1 MKDWSFSEKIIV
13 RFFTVFVFL
22 FIISFSFPH
31 NYLPDAGK
39 FVAPLFEPLVK
50 LSANTVFGINH
61 YTSHLVSDSTDL
73 YVHVFNLF
81 ILSLV
86 FCIIWSFLDKKRKN
100 YDSLFYWLLVVAR
113 YYLALQL
120 FVYGFNKV
128 FKWQFYLPEPNTL
141 YTPLGSVPPDLF
153 YWSTMGISRSYT
165 VFLGIAEVLAAS
177 LLLFRRTT
185 LFASLLSVVILVNVL
200 VINFSFD
207 ISVKIYS
214 AFLLLLALLIAVP
227 DAKRLFYFLFSDKV
241 KEYKKWNPVYTSP
254 KAHTIYRSVKTI
266 VICFMLFDVLSIY
279 FITTNFN
286 DDKESR
292 PFFHGAYDVTLF
304 VKNNDTLQALTTDT
318 FRWKRMFVHR
328 RGYLI
333 TQFMNDEMQDY
344 KLEYDTL
351 QHRLIIEDYET
362 NEKTDFAYYQMSD
375 TTLVL
380 HGKMKNDS
388 LKVYLKKI
396 KLDALPV
403 FQNDFHFTSDY

>member
-1 MKDWSFSEKIIV
+1 MNDWTFPEKITF
-13 RFFTVFVFL
+13 RFFSVFVLL

-31 NYLPDAGK
+31 YYLPDLGK

-50 LSANTVFGINH
+50 FSANNIFGINH
-61 YTSHLVSDSTDL
+61 YASHLVSDSTGL

-81 ILSLV
+81 FIALIV
-86 FCIIWSFLDKKRKN
+86 CIIWSFLDKKK
-100 YDSLFYWLLVVAR
+100 YSVLFYWLLVVAR

-141 YTPLGSVPPDLF
+141 YTPLGNVPPDLL
-153 YWSTMGISRSYT
+153 YWSTMGISRAYT
-165 VFLGIAEVLAAS
+165 VFLGIAEVLAAC

-185 LFASLLSVVILVNVL
+185 LFASLLSVVILINVL

-207 ISVKIYS
+207 ISVKVYS
-214 AFLLLLALLIAVP
+214 AFLLLLAILIVSP
-227 DAKRLFYFLFSDKV
+227 DVKRLFCFFFSDKI
-241 KEYKKWNPVYTSP
+241 KEHEKWKPVYASAKT
-254 KAHTIYRSVKTI
+254 HNIYRSVKTI
-266 VICFMLFDVLSIY
+266 VICFILFDVLSIY

-286 DDKESR
+286 DDKEPR
-292 PFFHGAYDVTLF
+292 PLFHGAYDVTLF
-304 VKNNDTLQALTTDT
+304 VKNNDTLLPLSTDT
-318 FRWKRMFVHR
+318 YRWKRMFVHR

-351 QHRLIIEDYET
+351 HHKLIIEDYDT
-362 NEKTDFAYYQMSD
+362 NEKTDFAYSETSD

-380 HGKMKNDS
+380 SGKMKNDS
-388 LKVYLKKI
+388 VNVYLKKI
-396 KLDALPV
+396 NIDALPLL
-403 FQNDFHFTSDY
+403 QNDFHFTTDY